1 MIGKVTYNSDGL
13 PKCEICGKC
22 FNRIGLHL
30 HHTHHITVRQ
40 YKKDFGLDFSQSLCS
55 KKSSLKSRKSVMRN
69 YDQCIRENLIVKNRN
84 KFTKGCHTGKYLSI
98 QSRKRITRQIA
109 HTWRRPAWF
118 DVAMKKNMV
127 SLRKMLIHS
136 SIYDEDVFQDTLE
149 GALKRWYEW
158 DKNCKLTT
166 WLFGRY
172 KNLRLQKL
180 DNIPLYIEEL
190 KSKPEEIAYLE
201 TDSDVITV
209 NLGTLTKPERKF
221 VELLADGKQV
231 YEIAEILGNT
241 PESVKSYKSKLL
253 GKLQEQYSLVYNH
266 KAEIRKAK
274 EFIKHNTVEL
284 LSECD
289 RIALTFQLN

>member
-1 MIGKVTYNSDGL
+1 MIGKVTYNHDGL
-13 PKCEICGKC
+13 PKCELCGKC

-30 HHTHHITVRQ
+30 HHTHHISVRK

-55 KKSSLKSRKSVMRN
+55 KKSAAKSRKSVMRN
-69 YDQCIRENLIVKNRN
+69 YNQCVHENLIVRNCN
-84 KFTKGCHTGKYLSI
+84 KFTKGCQPGKYLSI
-98 QSRKRITRQIA
+98 QSRKRLIRQIA

-118 DVAMKKNMV
+118 DKAVNDNLTT
-127 SLRKMLIHS
+127 LRKMLIHS

-158 DKNCKLTT
+158 DKSCKLTT

-172 KNLRLQKL
+172 RNHRLQKL
-180 DNIPLYIEEL
+180 DNIPI
-190 KSKPEEIAYLE
+190 YLDDISLNE
-201 TDSDVITV
+201 VVFIDTDTDVITV
-209 NLGTLTKPERKF
+209 NLGTLTNPERKF
-221 VELLADGKQV
+221 VELLADGKKV
-231 YEIAEILGNT
+231 SEIAEILGNN
-241 PESVKSYKSKLL
+241 PKSVKSYKSKLL
-253 GKLQEQYSLVYNH
+253 AKLQEQYSLVYNH